1 MKEEPVSS
9 PSPGLEVISWTASVT
24 PTGHTQGN
32 IAVEEFLQQTQHHGV
47 SGQSHS
53 GISLNTSGSSYGPGH
68 FPCETCGKVYRY
80 KGNLSSHVRL
90 ECGKERQFQCPHCP
104 HKSKQ
109 KIHLIRHIRS
119 KHQGNQQHAPPV
131 MGLHTHHQSILTH
144 THSSVP
150 WHPHIPPPQ
159 VMLQVAASTQAGESG
174 LDQPRD
180 LQQQSSPSQMPLTNQ
195 QQQPHHQQQPP
206 QQQLQ
211 QHAQSQ
217 MMDQQ
222 QASVPA
228 QTSPQQLSSPS
239 PYTPNR
245 ATTP

>member
-1 MKEEPVSS
+1 MKEEPESS
-9 PSPGLEVISWTASVT
+9 PSPGVEVISWTASVT
-24 PTGHTQGN
+24 PTGHSQGN

-47 SGQSHS
+47 SHLAS
-53 GISLNTSGSSYGPGH
+53 SLNTTGSSYGPGH

-131 MGLHTHHQSILTH
+131 MGLLSQPHQSILPH
-144 THSSVP
+144 THSSLA

-159 VMLQVAASTQAGESG
+159 VMLQVAASTQAGESR
-174 LDQPRD
+174 LDNQRD
-180 LQQQSSPSQMPLTNQ
+180 LQQQPSPSQLPLQLTNQ
-195 QQQPHHQQQPP
+195 QQQSQQQ
-206 QQQLQ
+206 
-211 QHAQSQ
+211 HIQSQ
-217 MMDQQ
+217 MTDQQ
-222 QASVPA
+222 QAVASA
-228 QTSPQQLSSPS
+228 QTSPQQLSSSP